1 MKYSTLA
8 FLLSLTLGPLTSTSF
23 AADATA
29 DTAPAIPVTQLHAL
43 HWQTLSAGETT
54 ELELSTAGQTLSQPH
69 IAGKVLALQLPADR
83 GTLTLRL
90 RSLIENNQVYAPNVL
105 ILDQQQQ
112 PAAFYSSNQFSYQPA
127 SLFTGDRL
135 EGTIKLS
142 PAPGQQYLY
151 ALIYT
156 STQDLSRQTTLEG
169 AAKAYAKATG
179 NQPPAIPDP
188 VAQHTSQGRIS
199 LKVTTEQNHDTIT
212 IGNHDTNNTV
222 ATPLP
227 VIQEQSAQNKTAQS
241 KPVLTKI
248 APLPE
253 TENYFNQQ
261 IKKAIKQG
269 DMAQAMTLVEEAERL
284 GSSSARSTFINS
296 IQPRR

>member
-8 FLLSLTLGPLTSTSF
+8 FLLSLTLGPLTTTSF
-23 AADATA
+23 AADATL
-29 DTAPAIPVTQLHAL
+29 DTAPAISAAQLHSL
-43 HWQTLSAGETT
+43 QWQTVSAGETT
-54 ELELSTAGQTLSQPH
+54 EFELSTAGQTLSQPH
-69 IAGKVLALQLPADR
+69 IAGKVLALQFPADR

-127 SLFTGDRL
+127 SLLTGDRL

-142 PAPGQQYLY
+142 PAPGQQNIY

-156 STQDLSRQTTLEG
+156 TPQDLSRQTTLEG

-188 VAQHTSQGRIS
+188 VAQHTSQGHLS

-212 IGNHDTNNTV
+212 IGSNDTGNAV

-227 VIQEQSAQNKTAQS
+227 VTQDKPVSTESAQTSPAPAKAAL
-241 KPVLTKI
+241 LT
-248 APLPE
+248 E

-284 GSSSARSTFINS
+284 GSSSARPTFINS